1 MTLNALQA
9 LTWSTVAGAVVG
21 ALLLASI
28 ESQFS
33 DSTRSR
39 RTTTGPRLAPAEA
52 GTARL
57 SNERAQQ
64 IMVEKTQR
72 REVAVR

>member
-21 ALLLASI
+21 ALLLASVETNFSEKSRVRGTNVSSRPPSTEVSAQRISTERAPALI
-28 ESQFS
+28 ESS
-33 DSTRSR
+33 
-39 RTTTGPRLAPAEA
+39 
-52 GTARL
+52 
-57 SNERAQQ
+57 
-64 IMVEKTQR
+64 VR